1 MIKKILAGAA
11 VVAGLVLVMPV
22 QQAAAVTLLSPGMA
36 ATTQHVSDNLITE
49 VRWGGRRG
57 FRGGHF
63 RAHRGWR
70 GGGARARRY
79 WRAPAFYAAPRRC
92 RVVMTYY
99 GPQRICRRWR

>member
-11 VVAGLVLVMPV
+11 VVAGLVLGMPA

-36 ATTQHVSDNLITE
+36 ATTQHVSDNLVTE

-57 FRGGHF
+57 GFHRGHF
-63 RAHRGWR
+63 RGHRGWR
-70 GGGARARRY
+70 PRAWHHRRY
-79 WRAPAFYAAPRRC
+79 FAPRFYAAPRRC

-99 GPQRICRRWR
+99 GPQRICRRWY